1 MTSSVH
7 DVVAFLRG
15 VMPRGKNAV
24 KMADVRQVLGGNG
37 FDDVRTWIQSG
48 NIALRTDLDAATVVE
63 RIHALLRAHLQVDL
77 PAIVKTPAQL
87 REILEQNPFSSSAY
101 DEKRVFYAL
110 CNAPLAD
117 PKDLSRQDYGEEQ
130 LAILPQAAY
139 LYIPGDASRSRLGN
153 AFLENKLGQVLT
165 TRNGNTLRKMV
176 DF

>member
-1 MTSSVH
+1 MN

-37 FDDVRTWIQSG
+37 FGDVRTWIQSG
-48 NIALRTDLDAATVVE
+48 NIALRTDWDAVATAE
-63 RIHALLRAHLQVDL
+63 RIQVLLRAHLQVDL
-77 PAIVKTPAQL
+77 PVIVKTPAQL
-87 REILEQNPFSSSAY
+87 QEILEQNPFSGSVY

-117 PKDLSRQDYGEEQ
+117 PKDLSGQDYGEEQ

-139 LYIPGDASRSRLGN
+139 FYIPGDASRSRLGN
-153 AFLENKLGQVLT
+153 VFLENKLGQVLT